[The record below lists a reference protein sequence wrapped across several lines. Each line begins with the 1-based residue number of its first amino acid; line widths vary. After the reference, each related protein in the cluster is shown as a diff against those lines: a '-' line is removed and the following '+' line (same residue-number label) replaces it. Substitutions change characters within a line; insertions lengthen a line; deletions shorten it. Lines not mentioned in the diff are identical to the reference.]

1 MIHID
6 LKTQKMYNDSLVYWN
21 TKSEKLPVK
30 VTFTEFSRNS
40 DGTTLAGEIENRS
53 TTSKTYTMTVEFL
66 GFDGSVVATETQSVG
81 PVAPKAKG
89 QFSVHSAK
97 QQVAGYRYK
106 PLS

>member
-1 MIHID
+1 VAAQVEGQGHEG
-6 LKTQKMYNDSLVYWN
+6 L
-21 TKSEKLPVK
+21 
-30 VTFTEFSRNS
+30 
-40 DGTTLAGEIENRS
+40 GHGEGVGFGG
-53 TTSKTYTMTVEFL
+53 KVEFL